1 MSQAEYS
8 RRLEILEACQRIID
22 REPQQSDPELVANA
36 YLAENAN
43 DDLMPA
49 DFEWL
54 VTQCERNTST
64 THEADGSVWWERGS
78 VSFECGHV
86 DHDYGEVELI
96 AVEWLVDGED
106 LPKTLEPK
114 TRGEFRRLCQLANR
128 KPPEPEPPEIS
139 VLTADELRAILWR
152 VVKERDGLQAELAA
166 LRAGGDRV
174 QHTGG
179 VK

>member
-1 MSQAEYS
+1 MNNDQYS
-8 RRLEILEACQRIID
+8 RRLELWEARQRIIC

-64 THEADGSVWWERGS
+64 THEADGSVWWERGC

-128 KPPEPEPPEIS
+128 KPPQPEPPEIS